1 MKSASV
7 YSYTLTR
14 LQQKFFDRQ
23 TVFFFARV
31 YSGFFAKVLLSE
43 SAGLRARERE
53 SQYSIS
59 RESRRVSHV
68 TVDSRSCVSV
78 RGYHVTLRVDEF
90 TPMSLHSVSVSS
102 RTRCYGKIPPPCN
115 CDLPL
120 IDRLM
125 RP

>member
-14 LQQKFFDRQ
+14 LQQKLFDRQ

-68 TVDSRSCVSV
+68 TVDNII
-78 RGYHVTLRVDEF
+78 
-90 TPMSLHSVSVSS
+90 M
-102 RTRCYGKIPPPCN
+102 
-115 CDLPL
+115 
-120 IDRLM
+120 
-125 RP
+125 